1 MGRLFWLL
9 LILAAVAALVAG
21 ASWAMAYNSVGTLL
35 GAPPPKMG
43 AQSTRLVWH
52 GLAHK
57 EKHPFEWRFAFA
69 PTAIPG
75 ATRVTIY
82 VGPTGE
88 VIRTDP
94 PDLKTRLAAFHN
106 TGY

>member
-1 MGRLFWLL
+1 MARLFWL
-9 LILAAVAALVAG
+9 ILMCAVVAALVAG
-21 ASWAMAYNSVGTLL
+21 VSWAMAYNSVGTLL

-52 GLAHK
+52 GLAHN
-57 EKHPFEWRFAFA
+57 EKHAYEWRFGFG

-75 ATRVTIY
+75 APSVAIY
-82 VGPTGE
+82 VDPTGGL
-88 VIRTDP
+88 IRTEP
-94 PDLKTRLAAFHN
+94 LDLKSRLAAFHN